1 MTDNDFFCRTTVTFQ
16 NSSRKSELRFERTFI
31 EKIGRKVAVTGEEER
46 GVKGEREVKRRVEG
60 REGGSRV
67 VQTVYRDEMRP
78 CHGQAGHVPVDMA
91 ARKNFATCV

>member
-1 MTDNDFFCRTTVTFQ
+1 MTDNDLHCRTTVTFELQ
-16 NSSRKSELRFERTFI
+16 VRSRNSALKELLLKKSVVRSPSR
-31 EKIGRKVAVTGEEER
+31 GEEER